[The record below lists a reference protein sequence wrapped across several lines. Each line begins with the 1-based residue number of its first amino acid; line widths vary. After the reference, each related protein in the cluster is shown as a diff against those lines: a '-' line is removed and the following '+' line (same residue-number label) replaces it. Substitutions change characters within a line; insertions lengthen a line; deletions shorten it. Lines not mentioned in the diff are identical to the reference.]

1 MSLSI
6 VDKYALR
13 KHNPHLHDL
22 GADDVCLADFACLFS
37 PARKGRSAGDDVNDD
52 APEEAE
58 PEGDTADAE
67 DPVPSGRL
75 FEQKRY
81 MKRRQENI
89 LRYVHYKMHDDSRSY
104 YREQLLL
111 YYPWATEATDPI
123 RVSADE
129 DAYLLA
135 GHTTFESRYTAVR
148 DKLQTNRKR
157 YEFNDRIDWDEV
169 QRTAKELADADK
181 KLFQTG
187 LRRSV
192 DAEADSA
199 LHDKTYNFGQELGI
213 TASTSVPGSTVSI
226 MRMTDDNFRAEPRRL
241 IGISFDSYTIFCI
254 SIDTEQERHSTNFL
268 QVVLELEKL
277 KCYV

>member
-58 PEGDTADAE
+58 PEGNAADAE

-81 MKRRQENI
+81 MKRRQEKI
-89 LRYVHYKMHDDSRSY
+89 LRYVHYKMHDDSESY

-111 YYPWATEATDPI
+111 YYLWATEATDPI
-123 RVSADE
+123 RISANE
-129 DAYLLA
+129 DACLLA
-135 GHTTFESRYTAVR
+135 GHTTFKSHYTAVR
-148 DKLQTNRKR
+148 NKLETNRKC

-169 QRTAKELADADK
+169 QRTAKELVDADE

-192 DAEADSA
+192 HAEADSA
-199 LHDKTYNFGQELGI
+199 LHDETYDFGQDVGI

-226 MRMTDDNFRAEPRRL
+226 MRMTDSISEHNLAVL
-241 IGISFDSYTIFCI
+241 SGISFDSYTIFCI
-254 SIDTEQERHSTNFL
+254 SIGTEQERHSTNFL

-277 KCYV
+277 